1 MAATYDANL
10 KILEQKLKV
19 AGLYHTSL
27 RPAMKE
33 CALIMTRIHHYNRE
47 VEANK
52 YRTAMPD
59 GKRPPE
65 LMALENAS
73 RELLNYLKALGLTCD
88 GKRREKQESTRTD
101 QSASSPLAMLA
112 GILNQHEQGDGG

>member
-1 MAATYDANL
+1 MAATYDGNL
-10 KILEQKLKV
+10 KILEQKLKA

-33 CALIMTRIHHYNRE
+33 AANVMTRIHHYNAE
-47 VEANK
+47 HVAQH
-52 YRTAMPD
+52 YRTSLPD

-73 RELLNYLKALGLTCD
+73 RELLNYLKALGLTSD
-88 GKRREKQESTRTD
+88 GKRREKTGNDRAD
-101 QSASSPLAMLA
+101 QNEDSPLAALA
-112 GILNQHEQGDGG
+112 GILAQHEQSDDP

>member
-1 MAATYDANL
+1 MAATYDGNL
-10 KILEQKLKV
+10 KILEQKLKG

-33 CALIMTRIHHYNRE
+33 CASVMTRIHHYNAE
-47 VEANK
+47 HVAQG

-73 RELLNYLKALGLTCD
+73 RELLNYLKALGLTTD
-88 GKRREKQESTRTD
+88 GKRRQTQEQPRAGAD
-101 QSASSPLAMLA
+101 PASPLAALA
-112 GILNQHEQGDGG
+112 GILAQHEQGDDA

>member
-1 MAATYDANL
+1 MAATYDGNL
-10 KILEQKLKV
+10 KILEQKLKA

-33 CALIMTRIHHYNRE
+33 AANVMTRIHHYNAE
-47 VEANK
+47 HVERN
-52 YRTAMPD
+52 YRTSLPD

-73 RELLNYLKALGLTCD
+73 RELLNYLKALGLTAD
-88 GKRREKQESTRTD
+88 GKRREKTQTD
-101 QSASSPLAMLA
+101 RADQNGTSPLAALA
-112 GILNQHEQGDGG
+112 GILAQHEQSDDP

>member
-1 MAATYDANL
+1 MAATYDGNL
-10 KILEQKLKV
+10 KILEQKLKA

-33 CALIMTRIHHYNRE
+33 AANVMTRIHHYNAE
-47 VEANK
+47 HVERN
-52 YRTAMPD
+52 YRTSLPD

-73 RELLNYLKALGLTCD
+73 RELLNYLKALGLTAD
-88 GKRREKQESTRTD
+88 GKRREKTGNDRAD
-101 QSASSPLAMLA
+101 QSQPSPLAALA
-112 GILNQHEQGDGG
+112 GILAQHEQSDDP

>member
-47 VEANK
+47 VEAHK

-65 LMALENAS
+65 LMALEGDVGGNVVIRAHPDALLLYETS
-73 RELLNYLKALGLTCD
+73 AAELRDVDTVEALAAV
-88 GKRREKQESTRTD
+88 QEDR
-101 QSASSPLAMLA
+101 Q
-112 GILNQHEQGDGG
+112 I